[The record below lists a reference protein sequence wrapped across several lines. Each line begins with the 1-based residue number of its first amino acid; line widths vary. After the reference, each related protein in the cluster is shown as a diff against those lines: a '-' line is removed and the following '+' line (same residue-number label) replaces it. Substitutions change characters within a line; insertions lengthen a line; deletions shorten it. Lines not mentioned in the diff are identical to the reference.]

1 MKEVTKAAKRANMK
15 SRACKNC
22 PIKQRLK
29 ICPPEIF
36 EVCSAAFIE
45 GFKKG
50 VKAAQKARDLVKT
63 MEVDYN
69 AKNKMINST
78 VAHQA
83 VRMAE
88 IDLTKKAVRAF
99 DKVCSDCGK
108 LCAFQDCDFRISFIK
123 ELND

>member
-1 MKEVTKAAKRANMK
+1 MK
-15 SRACKNC
+15 S
-22 PIKQRLK
+22 
-29 ICPPEIF
+29 
-36 EVCSAAFIE
+36 
-45 GFKKG
+45 
-50 VKAAQKARDLVKT
+50 QKARDLVKT

-99 DKVCSDCGK
+99 DKVCAC
-108 LCAFQDCDFRISFIK
+108 QDCDFRISFIK

>member
-1 MKEVTKAAKRANMK
+1 MLAGIKEKPIDFSNSLINNPRNKSMKEVTKAAKRANMK

-50 VKAAQKARDLVKT
+50 VKAAQKA
-63 MEVDYN
+63 
-69 AKNKMINST
+69 
-78 VAHQA
+78 
-83 VRMAE
+83 
-88 IDLTKKAVRAF
+88 
-99 DKVCSDCGK
+99 
-108 LCAFQDCDFRISFIK
+108 IK
-123 ELND
+123 ESNNPNVFLDSGKRS

>member
-1 MKEVTKAAKRANMK
+1 MK
-15 SRACKNC
+15 S
-22 PIKQRLK
+22 
-29 ICPPEIF
+29 
-36 EVCSAAFIE
+36 
-45 GFKKG
+45 
-50 VKAAQKARDLVKT
+50 QKARDLVKT

-83 VRMAE
+83 VRMSE

-108 LCAFQDCDFRISFIK
+108 LCACQDCDFRISFIK

>member
-50 VKAAQKARDLVKT
+50 VKAAQKA
-63 MEVDYN
+63 
-69 AKNKMINST
+69 
-78 VAHQA
+78 
-83 VRMAE
+83 
-88 IDLTKKAVRAF
+88 
-99 DKVCSDCGK
+99 
-108 LCAFQDCDFRISFIK
+108 IK
-123 ELND
+123 ESNNPNVFLISGRRSIPIIENYEQNSNVFRHNGYSGTPYHNT

>member
-22 PIKQRLK
+22 PIRQRLK

-50 VKAAQKARDLVKT
+50 VKAAQKA
-63 MEVDYN
+63 
-69 AKNKMINST
+69 
-78 VAHQA
+78 
-83 VRMAE
+83 
-88 IDLTKKAVRAF
+88 
-99 DKVCSDCGK
+99 
-108 LCAFQDCDFRISFIK
+108 IK
-123 ELND
+123 ESNNPNVFLDSGKRS